1 MRKTLGSALIIGILI
16 LTSYLICY
24 ANGPGTTT
32 ASFLKI
38 GVGARAAAMGE
49 AFTAVASD
57 GTSLY
62 WNPAGLTQ
70 LKTKGIS
77 ATYNSW
83 FGEIKQ
89 GYLSLTL
96 PLSKG
101 TMGLGTDYV
110 DMGKLEGR
118 DVEGNPTGDFTAR
131 DTHIFI
137 GYARKLKK
145 SSWGLTVGWLQ
156 DVIKDDGKNAF
167 LANIGFLCP
176 LGNRFTLGVVAQN
189 VGSKLGSDPLPLT
202 FKVGAASKSKTLT
215 LAVDVAKP
223 QDNEIYYCLGAE
235 WWPRN
240 ALALRVGHKTNQD
253 IVQGLTAGIGYKSGR
268 ICLDY
273 AYVPYGDLGESHI
286 ISLGM
291 KFQ

>member
-1 MRKTLGSALIIGILI
+1 MRKTLWSALIIGILI
-16 LTSYLICY
+16 LILNLICY

-38 GVGARAAAMGE
+38 GVGARAVAMGE

-70 LKTKGIS
+70 LKTKEIS

-83 FGEIKQ
+83 FEETKQ
-89 GYLSLTL
+89 GYLSLIFPSL
-96 PLSKG
+96 RG
-101 TMGLGTDYV
+101 TMGLGTNYV

-118 DVEGNPTGDFTAR
+118 DVEGNPTGDFTAS

-156 DVIKDDGKNAF
+156 DVIKEDKKNSF
-167 LANIGFLCP
+167 LANIGFLYP
-176 LGNRFTLGVVAQN
+176 VSNRFTLGGVAQN
-189 VGSKLGSDPLPLT
+189 IGSKLGSDPLPLT
-202 FKVGAASKSKTLT
+202 FKVGAASKLKTLT
-215 LAVDVAKP
+215 LAVDLAKP

-235 WWPRN
+235 WWLRN
-240 ALALRVGHKTNQD
+240 ALALRVGYKTNQD
-253 IVQGLTAGIGYKSGR
+253 IGQGLTAGIGYKFGR
-268 ICLDY
+268 VCLDY
-273 AYVPYGDLGESHI
+273 AYVPYGDLGDTHR

-291 KFQ
+291 KF

>member
-1 MRKTLGSALIIGILI
+1 MRKILGSPILLTALALVFS
-16 LTSYLICY
+16 TSCY

-62 WNPAGLTQ
+62 WNPAGLAQ
-70 LKTKGIS
+70 LKRKEIS

-83 FGEIKQ
+83 FEEITQ
-89 GYLSLTL
+89 GYLSLTF
-96 PLSKG
+96 PTSRG
-101 TMGLGTDYV
+101 TMGFGANYV

-118 DVEGNPTGDFTAR
+118 DVEGNPTGDFTAS
-131 DTHIFI
+131 DTYIFI

-145 SSWGLTVGWLQ
+145 SSWGLTLGWLQ
-156 DVIKDDGKNAF
+156 DIIKDDKKDTF
-167 LANIGFLCP
+167 LANIGLLYP
-176 LGNRFTLGVVAQN
+176 ATDRFTLGVVVQN
-189 VGSKLGSDPLPLT
+189 IGTKLGNDPLPST
-202 FKVGAASKSKTLT
+202 FKVGAASKLKTLT

-235 WWPRN
+235 WWLRN
-240 ALALRVGHKTNQD
+240 ALALRIGYKTNQD
-253 IVQGLTAGIGYKSGR
+253 IGEGVTAGIGLKMGKTS
-268 ICLDY
+268 IDY
-273 AYVPYGDLGESHI
+273 AYVPYADLGNTHR
-286 ISLGM
+286 ISLEI
-291 KFQ
+291 KF

>member
-1 MRKTLGSALIIGILI
+1 MRKTLWSALIIGILI
-16 LTSYLICY
+16 LILNLICY

-38 GVGARAAAMGE
+38 GVGARATAMGE

-70 LKTKGIS
+70 LKTKEIS

-83 FGEIKQ
+83 FEETKQ
-89 GYLSLTL
+89 GYLSLIFPSL
-96 PLSKG
+96 RG
-101 TMGLGTDYV
+101 TMGLGTNYV

-118 DVEGNPTGDFTAR
+118 DVEGNPTGDFTAS

-156 DVIKDDGKNAF
+156 DVIKEDKKNSF
-167 LANIGFLCP
+167 LANIGFLYP
-176 LGNRFTLGVVAQN
+176 VSNRFTLGGVAQN
-189 VGSKLGSDPLPLT
+189 IGSKLGSDPLPLT
-202 FKVGAASKSKTLT
+202 FKVGAASKLKTLT
-215 LAVDVAKP
+215 LAVDLAKP

-235 WWPRN
+235 WSLRGV
-240 ALALRVGHKTNQD
+240 LALRVGYKTNQD
-253 IVQGLTAGIGYKSGR
+253 VGSGITAGIGFKMGKVS
-268 ICLDY
+268 IDY
-273 AYVPYGDLGESHI
+273 GYVPYGDLGNTHR
-286 ISLGM
+286 ISLGI
-291 KFQ
+291 KFE

>member
-1 MRKTLGSALIIGILI
+1 MKKILWSPLIIGILI
-16 LTSYLICY
+16 LTLNLICY

-38 GVGARAAAMGE
+38 GIGARAAAMGE

-70 LKTKGIS
+70 LKTKEIS

-83 FGEIKQ
+83 FKEIKQ
-89 GYLSLTL
+89 GYLSLTF
-96 PLSKG
+96 PTSRG
-101 TMGLGTDYV
+101 TMGLGTNYV

-118 DVEGNPTGDFTAR
+118 DVEGNPTGDFTAS

-145 SSWGLTVGWLQ
+145 SSWGFTVGWLQ
-156 DVIKDDGKNAF
+156 DAIKDDKKDTF
-167 LANIGFLCP
+167 LANIGFLYP
-176 LGNRFTLGVVAQN
+176 VSDRFTLGVVAQN
-189 VGSKLGSDPLPLT
+189 IGSRLGGDSLPLT
-202 FKVGAASKSKTLT
+202 FKVGAAFKFKALT
-215 LAVDVAKP
+215 LAVDIAKP

-235 WWPRN
+235 WWLRN
-240 ALALRVGHKTNQD
+240 ALALRVGYKTNQD
-253 IVQGLTAGIGYKSGR
+253 IGEGITAGIGFKMGKTS
-268 ICLDY
+268 IDY
-273 AYVPYGDLGESHI
+273 AYVPYGGLGDTHR

-291 KFQ
+291 KF